1 MLSRLQRIYRIAL
14 AECAPERLLRR
25 IDARTFPRDVVAIG
39 KCAGAL
45 VDGFAPRGD
54 AFCVIPDGYRAPASK
69 CDLWVGGHPHVT
81 DASFNAGR
89 ALLDFVAARE
99 EITFLISGGGS
110 ACVEQPLRP
119 WFDERDLIDVN
130 DRLVASD
137 LPIAQINCVRKHL
150 SAIKGGR
157 LAATLRRSVTLVFSD
172 VSTGALADVASGPT
186 LPDTST
192 KDEAIAILEGLGGC
206 DRIVA
211 RLRESSLPE
220 TVHHI
225 DNAGAEIIADNETLV
240 DAASRAAEANGM
252 RVVRWPGQIE
262 CGVDEAASMLVDR
275 ASTLREGEVLIA
287 GGEPTVAR
295 RGDGKGGRCSE
306 LAVRAALHAVAR
318 LPGDPVAGGGSAT
331 RQPGH
336 RATDIHALFATSDG
350 VDGSSGVAG
359 IALTLPPRFDCDD
372 ALRQLERSNSFA
384 VASQIGEP
392 LTIPGAGNNL
402 RDLYLLARS
411 WQALP

>member
-1 MLSRLQRIYRIAL
+1 MLARLKSIYVAAL
-14 AECAPERLLRR
+14 AACAPERLVRR
-25 IDARTFPRDVVAIG
+25 IDPRDLPRDVVAIG

-45 VDGFAPRGD
+45 LDGFAPRGD
-54 AFCVIPDGYRAPASK
+54 AFCVIPAGYRAPQSK
-69 CDLWVGGHPHVT
+69 CELWIGGHPDVT
-81 DASFNAGR
+81 EASFDAGR
-89 ALLDFVAARE
+89 ALLDFVAARDE
-99 EITFLISGGGS
+99 VTFLISGGGS

-119 WFDERDLIDVN
+119 WFDERDLVETN
-130 DRLVASD
+130 ARLVASD
-137 LPIAQINCVRKHL
+137 LPIGAINCVRKHL

-157 LAATLRRSVTLVFSD
+157 LAANVRRSVTLVFSD
-172 VSTGALADVASGPT
+172 VATGALADVASGPT
-186 LPDTST
+186 LPDAST
-192 KDEAIAILEGLGGC
+192 KQEAIAVLERIGGC

-225 DNAGAEIIADNETLV
+225 DNARAELIADNETLV
-240 DAASRAAEANGM
+240 DAAARAAEADGM
-252 RVVRWPGQIE
+252 TVVRWPGQIE
-262 CGVDEAASMLVDR
+262 CGVDEAARMLVDR
-275 ASTLREGEVLIA
+275 GTTLREDEVLIA

-295 RGDGKGGRCSE
+295 RGNGKGGRCSE
-306 LAVRAALHAVAR
+306 LAVRAALYA
-318 LPGDPVAGGGSAT
+318 AT
-331 RQPGH
+331 N
-336 RATDIHALFATSDG
+336 IHALFATSDG

-359 IALTLPPRFDCDD
+359 IALSLPALFDRDE

-392 LTIPGAGNNL
+392 LTIPAAGNNL